1 MLHVIVLFFIPT
13 YTKNMAAFLFLP
25 FEFFRFWFI
34 DSPRELILYF
44 HSLNIAFLHQFSMP
58 LMIATF
64 FKPLKNEYREG
75 LVWFS
80 IGMGMFVKFW
90 LIIVDLFLLFILMIV
105 EIAIILAF
113 ISWPILATSVLFFDL
128 HL

>member
-1 MLHVIVLFFIPT
+1 
-13 YTKNMAAFLFLP
+13 MAAYLFLP
-25 FEFFRFWFI
+25 LEFLWFWFI
-34 DSPRELILYF
+34 DAPRGMILYF
-44 HSLNIAFLHQFSMP
+44 HSLNLAFLQQFSLP
-58 LMIATF
+58 LLLATF

-90 LIIVDLFLLFILMIV
+90 IILVDLLLFMILLV
-105 EIAIILAF
+105 FEIAIILIF
-113 ISWPILATSVLFFDL
+113 VSWPVIAVGALFFDI

>member
-1 MLHVIVLFFIPT
+1 
-13 YTKNMAAFLFLP
+13 MAAFLFLP
-25 FEFFRFWFI
+25 FELFRFWFI